1 MKIKNV
7 GRWVLAVVAL
17 LIIWFLFIGNQSL
30 FQLYRGHLNIKSQQ
44 QALIQLHGK
53 VDSLNRQIDLLQH
66 DTLYVEKIAREEL
79 GMAGKNETVY
89 KFIKEKPQP

>member
-1 MKIKNV
+1 MKIKNI

-30 FQLYRGHLNIKSQQ
+30 FQLYRGHLNIKNQQ
-44 QALIQLHGK
+44 QTLIQLHGK

-66 DTLYVEKIAREEL
+66 DTSYMEKIAREEL